1 MIRTK
6 YLGPT
11 DTRGARIKAWSGE
24 TSVTIPYPYELNTE
38 DAHTEAASK
47 LAESLARWQRGM
59 RSGVWRGSM
68 MRRATM
74 CRSWRRQSGNCWR
87 LGTWNRTRES
97 ITNGTGWRPQLRH
110 CVA

>member
-38 DAHTEAASK
+38 DAHVEAASK
-47 LAESLARWQRGM
+47 LADILHGFDEERIEYAVARSTQDDGYCFYRVE
-59 RSGVWRGSM
+59 RD
-68 MRRATM
+68 
-74 CRSWRRQSGNCWR
+74 
-87 LGTWNRTRES
+87 
-97 ITNGTGWRPQLRH
+97 
-110 CVA
+110 

>member
-11 DTRGARIKAWSGE
+11 DTRGARIKAWCGE

-47 LAESLARWQRGM
+47 LADILHGFDEERIEYAVARSTQDDGYCFYRVE
-59 RSGVWRGSM
+59 RD
-68 MRRATM
+68 
-74 CRSWRRQSGNCWR
+74 
-87 LGTWNRTRES
+87 
-97 ITNGTGWRPQLRH
+97 
-110 CVA
+110 

>member
-47 LAESLARWQRGM
+47 LADILHGFDEERIEYAVARSTQEDGYCFYRVE
-59 RSGVWRGSM
+59 RD
-68 MRRATM
+68 
-74 CRSWRRQSGNCWR
+74 
-87 LGTWNRTRES
+87 
-97 ITNGTGWRPQLRH
+97 
-110 CVA
+110 

>member
-11 DTRGARIKAWSGE
+11 DTRGARIKAWSGA

-47 LAESLARWQRGM
+47 LADILHGFDEERIEYAVARSTQEDGYCFYRVE
-59 RSGVWRGSM
+59 RD
-68 MRRATM
+68 
-74 CRSWRRQSGNCWR
+74 
-87 LGTWNRTRES
+87 
-97 ITNGTGWRPQLRH
+97 
-110 CVA
+110 

>member
-24 TSVTIPYPYELNTE
+24 TSVTIPYPYELSTE

-47 LAESLARWQRGM
+47 LADILHGFDEERIEYAVARSTQDDGYCYYRVE
-59 RSGVWRGSM
+59 RD
-68 MRRATM
+68 
-74 CRSWRRQSGNCWR
+74 
-87 LGTWNRTRES
+87 
-97 ITNGTGWRPQLRH
+97 
-110 CVA
+110 